1 MRVSTNQ
8 IFLQS
13 RQYMS
18 SNSSDLNEQVAYL
31 SSGKRVL
38 TAKDDAVSYGT
49 LTGYKN
55 ELSSIEQYN
64 RNIIQAENRNTLV
77 EGSFSTSQDILNQ
90 VKTTFIQANNGSMSD
105 DDRQALAEQL
115 KQNLQELLDV
125 ANARDETG
133 GYVFSGYQIDKQP
146 FLLQPDNTVLYQGDD
161 GVRELKISNS
171 VEVPLN
177 QPGDEAFLKVA
188 NPIGDFVG
196 SYTINEGGASV
207 NRAVIVD
214 RGNYVDGAN
223 YTFDFRDVNG
233 DGALELT
240 VTDNAAAVLTTIDP
254 YTPGQT
260 VAFNGMEVNID
271 GTPLPGDR
279 LDLVP
284 QETISVFQTIK
295 EAIDWVERTGPVTVT
310 EQHAVDYGHI
320 LSNVNASLNHISTR
334 QGDAGI
340 NLQLIR
346 NQESFHAD
354 NELLLE
360 EGRSV
365 IEDLDFASAVSQF
378 EMSKVALQAA
388 QQTYGQLQNLNLFNY
403 I

>member
-365 IEDLDFASAVSQF
+365 IEDLDFASAVTQF